1 MAAIRCTCVEKF
13 RKANGQIFG
22 YRLQAADGS
31 VLDIEHD
38 DLKRKMKG
46 NKIVV
51 DNLQISIDGKL
62 VDKTPMANNLDDLE
76 KFIVEAV
83 NSDNGALQL
92 KKIDRN
98 RTSIRVFQEYR
109 NSGGS
114 DDVWVSCHE
123 EYMTVISVSGGKIDS
138 TTYSCTETDGSD
150 TGYEHIKKTTGRCKE
165 TDATKENVVK
175 YGLVWDSNNAFNYS
189 KMPKQQMLQ
198 EKITERRT
206 DRQKKSNTTAPA
218 TVEATV
224 VANNNKQ
231 VKFDE
236 LAKVIRSIYET
247 RDIPIDMLQLCGR
260 GGSKYVAVITG
271 AYSGVIIFPTM
282 EYGQYTLPDGAGSKA
297 GIFDIKKINSVN
309 EIKEILNKS
318 ASKKQNPTDIT
329 TNGATVLGYNNGHEI
344 LEGSGG
350 YSGPVTAWNSLDY
363 WKSLDPEEREAE
375 YNDPKS
381 PWYHYGGVDDKGD
394 QNPYPDWY

>member
-13 RKANGQIFG
+13 RKASGQIFG

-31 VLDIEHD
+31 VLDID
-38 DLKRKMKG
+38 RDGLKGKMKS

-51 DNLQISIDGKL
+51 DNLQISIDGKII
-62 VDKTPMANNLDDLE
+62 DKVPTANNLDDLE

-83 NSDNGALQL
+83 NANKGALQL
-92 KKIDRN
+92 NKIDRN
-98 RTSIRVFQEYR
+98 NTAIRVFQEYR

-123 EYMTVISVSGGKIDS
+123 EYMTAISVSGGKIDS
-138 TTYSCTETDGSD
+138 TTYSCIEKDGSD
-150 TGYEHIKKTTGRCKE
+150 TGYEYIKKTTGRCKK

-175 YGLVWDSNNAFNYS
+175 YGLVWSSNNIFNYS

-198 EKITERRT
+198 EKITERKT
-206 DRQKKSNTTAPA
+206 NRQEKSNTTAP
-218 TVEATV
+218 V
-224 VANNNKQ
+224 NNDKQ
-231 VKFDE
+231 VKFTE
-236 LAKVIRSIYET
+236 IAKVIRSIYET
-247 RDIPIDMLQLCGR
+247 QGIPVDMLQLCGR
-260 GGSKYVAVITG
+260 GGSDYVAVITG

-282 EYGQYTLPDGAGSKA
+282 EYGQYRLPDGASNNA
-297 GIFDIKKINSVN
+297 GIFNIKKISNIN

-318 ASKKQNPTDIT
+318 ASKKPNPTDIQ

-350 YSGPVTAWNSLDY
+350 YSSPVTAWNSLDY

-381 PWYHYGGVDDKGD
+381 PWYHYSGIDDKND
-394 QNPYPDWY
+394 QNPYSDWY